1 MADLLLQAGVA
12 IAALAYEF
20 IAPLTVSVFL
30 YYSTRRYHRA
40 LRRFRLPARI
50 RAAIV
55 MASLAVPLIFLVS
68 YATVLL
74 VVEARQFIEEYA
86 LVSVAS
92 ENFEWFGGINQIP
105 EFTVQGLYDAYQ
117 SGERGFFYVRLG
129 ESVVERDV
137 PLCGFVKNPASKR
150 IVGALRAGRYTA
162 DVSIDPIDLD
172 DPCPRCGGAIRV
184 TYEDEHVRMQCE
196 DCEDWGNQFTFPPG
210 TIEQFDREALP
221 EAFDRWLGT
230 TIERTV
236 AGFCPNCS
244 GRLEGR
250 LRRDD
255 DRFQNVAATYGC
267 DRCGDVAHMN
277 PAALLFAHPAAVAF
291 YHDHGID
298 VRSTPTWVIDRESD
312 QTVEFVDDDPPR
324 VRVGVTIDGERLVA
338 MIDEEASV
346 ESVERTP
353 A

>member
-1 MADLLLQAGVA
+1 MSEDGPAREDDRSDGARVERRSAEAVFGLLGNETRIA
-12 IAALAYEF
+12 ILYALADSPGKPVTFSELRERVGTRDSGQFNYHLGKLADHFVRKTEEGYELT
-20 IAPLTVSVFL
+20 IAGT
-30 YYSTRRYHRA
+30 
-40 LRRFRLPARI
+40 
-50 RAAIV
+50 
-55 MASLAVPLIFLVS
+55 
-68 YATVLL
+68 
-74 VVEARQFIEEYA
+74 
-86 LVSVAS
+86 
-92 ENFEWFGGINQIP
+92 G
-105 EFTVQGLYDAYQ
+105 
-117 SGERGFFYVRLG
+117 
-129 ESVVERDV
+129 
-137 PLCGFVKNPASKR
+137 